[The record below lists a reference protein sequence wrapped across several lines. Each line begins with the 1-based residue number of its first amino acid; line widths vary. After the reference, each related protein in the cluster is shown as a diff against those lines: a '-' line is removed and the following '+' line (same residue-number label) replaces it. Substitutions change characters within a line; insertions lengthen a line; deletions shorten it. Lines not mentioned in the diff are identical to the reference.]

1 MIPAVLYGPKNPSIS
16 LSIGAKEFEKVYGQ
30 AGESSLITLTVEGQ
44 SAPVLIRDVQLEPIR
59 GGVIHIDFYQP
70 PLDREIEIT
79 VPLVFEGEAYAVKE
93 LEGTLIRNLQEVE
106 VRALPQDLPHE
117 IQVDISKLAT
127 FEDKIF
133 VKDLVR
139 GANVKILR
147 EPDEIVAQVV
157 PAADIEKELEKPI
170 EEKVEEVEKVAEK
183 KKEETEEP
191 VAEQAQEQK

>member
-16 LSIGAKEFEKVYGQ
+16 LSIGAKEFEKVYGK
-30 AGESSLITLTVEGQ
+30 AGESSLITLSVEGQ
-44 SAPVLIRDVQLEPIR
+44 GAPVLIRDVQREPIR
-59 GGVIHIDFYQP
+59 GKTIHIDFYQP

-117 IQVDISKLAT
+117 IQVDISKLMT

-157 PAADIEKELEKPI
+157 PVTDIEKELEKPI
-170 EEKVEEVEKVAEK
+170 EEKVEEVEKVVEK